1 MRAPDGPQ
9 TTREPFTR
17 VVSAAVVIGRN
28 DIDTDQIVPARFL
41 KAVDRERLDER
52 LFCDWRYAA
61 DGSARPDFPLNRVE
75 ATGRRILVSGHN
87 FGCGSSREHAVWALM
102 AWGFRVVVAGS
113 FADIFTSNALKNGLL
128 PVRVDAERLVVIER
142 MLEADPD
149 AQLTVD
155 LESQTLGLPDGSE
168 VAFEVDPFAR
178 RMLLKGTDELGY
190 LLARTAEI
198 DAYEGRH
205 PAPISTLPR

>member
-1 MRAPDGPQ
+1 VRAPDGPE
-9 TTREPFTR
+9 TTREPFTQ
-17 VVSAAVVIGRN
+17 VVSAAVVIAHN
-28 DIDTDQIVPARFL
+28 DIDTDRIIPARYL
-41 KAVDRERLDER
+41 KAVGREGFGEL
-52 LFCDWRYAA
+52 LFADWRRAD
-61 DGSARPDFPLNRVE
+61 DGSARPDFPLDRPGAV
-75 ATGRRILVSGHN
+75 GRQILVSGHN

-128 PVRVDAERLVVIER
+128 PVRVDEDRLETIGR

-155 LESQTLGLPDGSE
+155 LERQVLGLPDGSE
-168 VAFEVDPFAR
+168 IAFEVDPFGR
-178 RMLLKGTDELGY
+178 RMLLDGTDELGY

-205 PAPISTLPR
+205 PAPISTLQS

>member
-1 MRAPDGPQ
+1 VRAPDGPAAG
-9 TTREPFTR
+9 REPFMR
-17 VVSAAVVIGRN
+17 IVSAAVVIAHN
-28 DIDTDQIVPARFL
+28 DIDTDRIIPARYL
-41 KAVDRERLDER
+41 KAVDREGFGEL
-52 LFCDWRYAA
+52 LFADWRHTE
-61 DGSARPDFPLNRVE
+61 DGSSRPASALDRPE
-75 ATGRRILVSGHN
+75 AAGRRILVSGHN

-128 PVRVDAERLVVIER
+128 PVRVSEERLQALDA

-155 LESQTLGLPDGSE
+155 LERQVLGLPDGSE
-168 VAFEVDPFAR
+168 LRFEVDPFSR
-178 RMLLKGTDELGY
+178 RMLLDGTDELGY
-190 LLARTAEI
+190 LLARGAEI
-198 DAYEGRH
+198 DAYEKRH